1 MTHVAWIIPALPLA
15 AFAAIVAAGP
25 RLPGRGAYVSIAGIV
40 LAGIGGLR
48 VLAEVIGGARADL
61 TYTWAVLGGRTITVG
76 FVVDP
81 LGAIM
86 LAMVGVVASLITIYS
101 VGYMAG
107 DPHYPRFFAYLSLFQ
122 FSMLFLV
129 LADNFLFIYAG
140 WELVGLCSYLLIG
153 FWFERPAAAKAALKA
168 FVTTRV
174 GDFSMMIG
182 ILIIFLHTGS
192 LRFDEVF
199 RAVQGGALTGPLLT
213 AAAILV
219 FGGAVGKSAQVPLHV
234 WLPDAMEGP
243 TPVSALIHAATMVAA
258 GVYLVARTYPLF
270 LLSPNHTALTAV
282 AYVGGVTAIVAAT
295 MGVVEDDIKRIL
307 AYSTISQL
315 GYMML
320 GLGVLGYTA
329 GMFHLITHAFFKA
342 LLFLGAGSVI
352 HAVATNDI
360 KHMGGLARAMPW
372 TAWTFIAA
380 TLALTGIPPFAGF
393 FSKDQILAAA
403 FAHDP
408 LLWAF
413 GAAGAFLTSLYM
425 GRLCWY
431 TFAGTYRGGEPHVQA
446 AAGHAASAHALPEQ
460 QPAAQAPAGTRVTPG
475 AEAPTS
481 AEPPSGTFGRRD
493 LRPASHGGLHE
504 SPAVMVV
511 PLVILAAFAVFLG
524 WVGAESLG
532 NPFERFIHFE
542 GLAAPAPTFGLLLLS
557 IAIAVAGWAAA
568 GVIYVWR
575 IVPPE
580 RIRAALPW
588 AYTLLVRRYFVDD
601 LYAWVFLG
609 AGGLVMRAAGL
620 FDRYIVDGLVNLAG
634 WLARQFGLGLRY
646 LQTGREETYL
656 LLVFLGVVLIAVV
669 RLVW

>member
-1 MTHVAWIIPALPLA
+1 MTHAVWIIPLLPLA
-15 AFAAIVAAGP
+15 AFTAIIIAGP

-40 LAGIGGLR
+40 LAGLCGLI
-48 VLAEVIGGARADL
+48 VLGQVIGGARADL
-61 TYTWAVLGGRTITVG
+61 TYTWEVLGSKPITVG
-76 FVVDP
+76 FIVDP
-81 LGAIM
+81 LSAIM

-153 FWFERPAAAKAALKA
+153 FWFERPAAARAALKA
-168 FVTTRV
+168 FITTRV

-182 ILIIFLHTGS
+182 ILILFLHTGS
-192 LRFDEVF
+192 LRFDDVF
-199 RAVQGGALTGPLLT
+199 GAIRGGAFGGPLLT
-213 AAAILV
+213 AAAVLV

-270 LLSPNHTALTAV
+270 LLSPGHAALTVV
-282 AYVGGVTAIVAAT
+282 AYIGGITAIFAAT
-295 MGVVEDDIKRIL
+295 MGVVEDDIKRVL

-342 LLFLGAGSVI
+342 LLFLGAGSII
-352 HAVATNDI
+352 HGVATNNI
-360 KHMGGLARAMPW
+360 KQMGGLWRLMPW
-372 TAWTFIAA
+372 TAWTFLAA
-380 TLALTGIPPFAGF
+380 ALALTGIPPFAGF
-393 FSKDQILAAA
+393 FSKDQVLAAA
-403 FAHDP
+403 FAHDRV
-408 LLWAF
+408 LWAL

-425 GRLCWY
+425 GRLVWY
-431 TFAGTYRGGEPHVQA
+431 TFAGTYRGGD
-446 AAGHAASAHALPEQ
+446 
-460 QPAAQAPAGTRVTPG
+460 PAAPAHGTEHGPSAP
-475 AEAPTS
+475 
-481 AEPPSGTFGRRD
+481 
-493 LRPASHGGLHE
+493 HE

-511 PLVILAAFAVFLG
+511 PLAILAVFAVFLG

-532 NPFERFIHFE
+532 NPFERFIHFAGAE
-542 GLAAPAPTFGLLLLS
+542 PVPPNAGLLAAS
-557 IAIAVAGWAAA
+557 VAIAVAGWLAA
-568 GVIYVWR
+568 GAIYVWR
-575 IVPPE
+575 IVPSE
-580 RIRAALPW
+580 SLRRAMPW

-601 LYAWVFLG
+601 IYGWVFLG
-609 AGGLVMRAAGL
+609 LGGAVMRAAGL
-620 FDRYIVDGLVNLAG
+620 FDRYVVDGLVNLVG
-634 WLARQFGLGLRY
+634 WLARQLGLGLRY
-646 LQTGREETYL
+646 VQTGREETYL
-656 LLVFLGVVLIAVV
+656 LLVFLGVVLIVVV

>member
-1 MTHVAWIIPALPLA
+1 MTQAAWIIPLLPLA
-15 AFAAIVAAGP
+15 AFVLITAAGP

-40 LAGIGGLR
+40 LAGIAGLV
-48 VLAEVIGGARADL
+48 VLGEVIGGARADV
-61 TYTWAVLGGRTITVG
+61 TYTWAVLGAKPITVG

-81 LGAIM
+81 LSAIM

-122 FSMLFLV
+122 FSMLFLI

-153 FWFERPAAAKAALKA
+153 FWFERPAAARAALKA
-168 FVTTRV
+168 FITTRV

-199 RAVQGGALTGPLLT
+199 KSIQGGALAGPLLT
-213 AAAILV
+213 AAAVLV

-270 LLSPNHTALTAV
+270 LFSPNHAALTVVAYIGGITAL
-282 AYVGGVTAIVAAT
+282 IAAT
-295 MGVVEDDIKRIL
+295 MGVVEDDIKRVL

-352 HAVATNDI
+352 HGVATNNI
-360 KHMGGLARAMPW
+360 KQMGGLAKLMPW

-393 FSKDQILAAA
+393 FSKDQVLAAA
-403 FAHDP
+403 FAHDRV
-408 LLWAF
+408 LWAL

-425 GRLCWY
+425 GRLIWY
-431 TFAGTYRGGEPHVQA
+431 TFAGTYRGGDPHGQA
-446 AAGHAASAHALPEQ
+446 HAAGHA
-460 QPAAQAPAGTRVTPG
+460 PG
-475 AEAPTS
+475 
-481 AEPPSGTFGRRD
+481 
-493 LRPASHGGLHE
+493 RPHE

-511 PLVILAAFAVFLG
+511 PLAILAVFAVFLG
-524 WVGAESLG
+524 WAGAESLG
-532 NPFERFIHFE
+532 NPFEKFIHFPGIE
-542 GLAAPAPTFGLLLLS
+542 PVAPNFGLLVVS

-568 GVIYVWR
+568 AAIYVWR
-575 IVPPE
+575 IVPSE
-580 RIRAALPW
+580 SLRQAAPW

-601 LYAWVFLG
+601 FYAWVFLG
-609 AGGLVMRAAGL
+609 LGGAVMRFAGL
-620 FDRYIVDGLVNLAG
+620 FDRYVVDGLVNLIG
-634 WLARQFGLGLRY
+634 WLARQLGLGLRY
-646 LQTGREETYL
+646 VQTGREETYL
-656 LLVFLGVVLIAVV
+656 LLVFLGVVVIVVV

>member
-1 MTHVAWIIPALPLA
+1 MTQLVWILPLLPLA
-15 AFAAIVAAGP
+15 AFAAIVFAGP

-40 LAGIGGLR
+40 LAGLGGLA
-48 VLAEVIGGARADL
+48 VLVEVAHGARADV
-61 TYTWAVLGGRTITVG
+61 TYTWAVLGGGPITVG

-81 LGAIM
+81 LSAVM

-107 DPHYPRFFAYLSLFQ
+107 DPHYPRFFSYMSLFQ

-153 FWFERPAAAKAALKA
+153 FWFERPAAARAALKA
-168 FVTTRV
+168 FITTRV

-182 ILIIFLHTGS
+182 ILILFLYTGS

-199 RAVQGGALTGPLLT
+199 RSLQGGALTGPLLT
-213 AAAILV
+213 AAAVLV
-219 FGGAVGKSAQVPLHV
+219 FGGAVGKSAQVPLHT

-270 LLSPNHTALTAV
+270 LASPDHTALTVV
-282 AYVGGVTAIVAAT
+282 AYIGGITAVGAAT
-295 MGVVEDDIKRIL
+295 MGVVEDDIKRVL

-352 HAVATNDI
+352 HAVATNNL
-360 KHMGGLARAMPW
+360 KEMGGLARVMPW
-372 TAWTFIAA
+372 TTATFLAG

-393 FSKDQILAAA
+393 FSKDAILAAV
-403 FAHDP
+403 FAHHP
-408 LLWAF
+408 VLWGF
-413 GAAGAFLTSLYM
+413 GVAAAFLTSLYM
-425 GRLCWY
+425 GRLVWY
-431 TFAGTYRGGEPHVQA
+431 AFAGTYRGGDPGAHA
-446 AAGHAASAHALPEQ
+446 GPAAGHA
-460 QPAAQAPAGTRVTPG
+460 
-475 AEAPTS
+475 
-481 AEPPSGTFGRRD
+481 SGG
-493 LRPASHGGLHE
+493 PHE
-504 SPAVMVV
+504 SPAIMVV
-511 PLVILAAFAVFLG
+511 PLAILAVFAVFLG
-524 WVGAESLG
+524 WIGSDATGS
-532 NPFERFIHFE
+532 PFGRFINFP
-542 GLAAPAPTFGLLLLS
+542 GAAAEPPAGAGPVLLLIS
-557 IAIAVAGWAAA
+557 VAVALAGWAAA
-568 GVIYVWR
+568 AAIYLWR
-575 IVPPE
+575 FVPSE
-580 RIRAALPW
+580 TLRRAAPW
-588 AYTLLVRRYFVDD
+588 AYTLLVRRYYVDD
-601 LYAWVFLG
+601 IYAWVFLG
-609 AGGLVMRAAGL
+609 VGGLVMQAAGL
-620 FDRYIVDGLVNLAG
+620 FDRYVIDGLVNLTG

-656 LLVFLGVVLIAVV
+656 LLVFVGVLVIVVV
-669 RLVW
+669 RLWR

>member
-1 MTHVAWIIPALPLA
+1 VTQIAWIIPLLPLA
-15 AFAAIVAAGP
+15 AFALITAAGP

-40 LAGIGGLR
+40 LAGLGGLV
-48 VLAEVIGGARADL
+48 VLGEVIGGARADV
-61 TYTWAVLGGRTITVG
+61 TYTWAVLGTKPITVG

-81 LGAIM
+81 LSAIM

-107 DPHYPRFFAYLSLFQ
+107 DPRYPRFFAYLSLFQ

-153 FWFERPAAAKAALKA
+153 FWFERPAAARAALKA
-168 FVTTRV
+168 FITTRV

-182 ILIIFLHTGS
+182 ILIIFLYTGS
-192 LRFDEVF
+192 LRFDEAF
-199 RAVQGGALTGPLLT
+199 RSIQGGALAGPLLT
-213 AAAILV
+213 AAAVLV

-270 LLSPNHTALTAV
+270 LLSPNHAALTVVAYIGGITAL
-282 AYVGGVTAIVAAT
+282 IAAT
-295 MGVVEDDIKRIL
+295 MGVVEDDIKRVL

-352 HAVATNDI
+352 HGVATNNI
-360 KHMGGLARAMPW
+360 KQMGGLAQAMPW

-393 FSKDQILAAA
+393 FSKDQVLAAA
-403 FAHDP
+403 FAHDRA
-408 LLWAF
+408 LWAL

-425 GRLCWY
+425 GRLIWY
-431 TFAGTYRGGEPHVQA
+431 TFAGTYRGGDP
-446 AAGHAASAHALPEQ
+446 
-460 QPAAQAPAGTRVTPG
+460 QAPAHG
-475 AEAPTS
+475 S
-481 AEPPSGTFGRRD
+481 AG
-493 LRPASHGGLHE
+493 HGGPHE

-511 PLVILAAFAVFLG
+511 PLAILAVFAVFLG

-532 NPFERFIHFE
+532 NPFERFIHFPGVE
-542 GLAAPAPTFGLLLLS
+542 PVPASFGLLLLS

-568 GVIYVWR
+568 AVIYVWR
-575 IVPPE
+575 IVPSE
-580 RIRAALPW
+580 SLRQAMPW

-601 LYAWVFLG
+601 IYAWVFLG
-609 AGGLVMRAAGL
+609 LGGVVMRLAGL
-620 FDRYIVDGLVNLAG
+620 FDRYVIDGLVNLTG
-634 WLARQFGLGLRY
+634 WLARQVGLGLRY
-646 LQTGREETYL
+646 IQTGREETYL
-656 LLVFLGVVLIAVV
+656 LLVFLGVVVIVVV

>member
-1 MTHVAWIIPALPLA
+1 MTQVAWIIPLLPLA
-15 AFAAIVAAGP
+15 AFALITAAGP

-40 LAGIGGLR
+40 LAGIGGLV
-48 VLAEVIGGARADL
+48 VLGEVIGGARSDV
-61 TYTWAVLGGRTITVG
+61 TYTWAILGANPITVG

-81 LGAIM
+81 LSAIM

-107 DPHYPRFFAYLSLFQ
+107 DPHYPRFFAYMSLFQ

-153 FWFERPAAAKAALKA
+153 FWFERPAAARAALKA
-168 FVTTRV
+168 FITTRV

-199 RAVQGGALTGPLLT
+199 RSIQGGALTGPLLT
-213 AAAILV
+213 AAAVLV

-270 LLSPNHTALTAV
+270 LLSPNHAALTVVAYIGGITAL
-282 AYVGGVTAIVAAT
+282 IAAT
-295 MGVVEDDIKRIL
+295 MGVVEDDIKRVL

-352 HAVATNDI
+352 HGVATNNI
-360 KHMGGLARAMPW
+360 KQMGGLAQVMPW

-393 FSKDQILAAA
+393 FSKDQVLAAA
-403 FAHDP
+403 FAHDRV
-408 LLWAF
+408 LWAL

-425 GRLCWY
+425 GRLIWY
-431 TFAGTYRGGEPHVQA
+431 TFAGTYRGGDPGA
-446 AAGHAASAHALPEQ
+446 ARAHGAGHA
-460 QPAAQAPAGTRVTPG
+460 PG
-475 AEAPTS
+475 P
-481 AEPPSGTFGRRD
+481 
-493 LRPASHGGLHE
+493 HE

-511 PLVILAAFAVFLG
+511 PLAILAVFAVFLG

-532 NPFERFIHFE
+532 NPFERFIHFPGVE
-542 GLAAPAPTFGLLLLS
+542 PVPSNFGLLLVS

-568 GVIYVWR
+568 AAIYVWR
-575 IVPPE
+575 IVPSE
-580 RIRAALPW
+580 SLRQAMPW

-601 LYAWVFLG
+601 IYAWVFIGL
-609 AGGLVMRAAGL
+609 GGLVMRLAGL
-620 FDRYIVDGLVNLAG
+620 FDRYVIDGLVNLIG
-634 WLARQFGLGLRY
+634 WLARQAGLGLRY
-646 LQTGREETYL
+646 IQTGREETYL
-656 LLVFLGVVLIAVV
+656 LLVFLGVIVIVVV

>member
-1 MTHVAWIIPALPLA
+1 MTHAAWIIPLLPLA
-15 AFAAIVAAGP
+15 AFAIIVAAGA

-40 LAGIGGLR
+40 LAGIGGLA
-48 VLAEVIGGARADL
+48 VLREVIGGARADI
-61 TYTWAVLGGRTITVG
+61 TYTWAVLGAKPITVG

-81 LGAIM
+81 LSAIM

-153 FWFERPAAAKAALKA
+153 FWFERPAAARAALKA
-168 FVTTRV
+168 FITTRV

-192 LRFDEVF
+192 LRFDEAF
-199 RAVQGGALTGPLLT
+199 RGIQGGALAGPLLT
-213 AAAILV
+213 AAAVLV
-219 FGGAVGKSAQVPLHV
+219 FGGAIGKSAQVPLHV

-270 LLSPNHTALTAV
+270 LASPDHAALTAV
-282 AYVGGVTAIVAAT
+282 GYIGGITVLVGAT
-295 MGVVEDDIKRIL
+295 LGVVENDIKRVL
-307 AYSTISQL
+307 AYSTMSQL

-352 HAVATNDI
+352 HAVATNNM
-360 KHMGGLARAMPW
+360 KQMGGLARAMPW

-403 FAHDP
+403 FAHDRV
-408 LLWAF
+408 LWAF
-413 GAAGAFLTSLYM
+413 GAVGAFLTSLYM
-425 GRLCWY
+425 GRLIWY
-431 TFAGTYRGGEPHVQA
+431 TFAGTYRGGDPH
-446 AAGHAASAHALPEQ
+446 AGHAP
-460 QPAAQAPAGTRVTPG
+460 
-475 AEAPTS
+475 
-481 AEPPSGTFGRRD
+481 
-493 LRPASHGGLHE
+493 HE

-511 PLVILAAFAVFLG
+511 PLVILAVFSVFLG

-532 NPFERFIHFE
+532 NPFERFIRFAGVE
-542 GLAAPAPTFGLLLLS
+542 APPANFVLLLSS
-557 IAIAVAGWAAA
+557 IAIAVAGWAVAA
-568 GVIYVWR
+568 AIYVWR
-575 IVPPE
+575 IVPSE
-580 RIRAALPW
+580 TLRRVAPW
-588 AYTLLVRRYFVDD
+588 AYTLLARRYYVDD
-601 LYAWVFLG
+601 FYGWVFIGLG
-609 AGGLVMRAAGL
+609 GVVVRLAGL
-620 FDRYIVDGLVNLAG
+620 FDRYVVDGLVNLVG

-646 LQTGREETYL
+646 IQTGREETYL
-656 LLVFLGVVLIAVV
+656 LLVFLGVVVIVVV
-669 RLVW
+669 RLWW

>member
-1 MTHVAWIIPALPLA
+1 VTHLAWVIPLLPLA
-15 AFAAIVAAGP
+15 AFTAIVFAGP

-40 LAGIGGLR
+40 LAGVGGLI
-48 VLAEVIGGARADL
+48 VLGEVIGGARADV
-61 TYTWAVLGGRTITVG
+61 TYTWAVLGARPITVG

-81 LGAIM
+81 LSAIM

-101 VGYMAG
+101 VGYMAA
-107 DPHYPRFFAYLSLFQ
+107 DPHYPRFFAYMSLFQ

-153 FWFERPAAAKAALKA
+153 FWFERPAAARAALKA

-199 RAVQGGALTGPLLT
+199 RSIQGGALTGPLLT
-213 AAAILV
+213 AAAVLV
-219 FGGAVGKSAQVPLHV
+219 FGGAVGKSAQVPLHT

-270 LLSPNHTALTAV
+270 LASPDHTALTVV
-282 AYVGGVTAIVAAT
+282 AYIGGITAVVAAT
-295 MGVVEDDIKRIL
+295 MGVVEDDIKRVL

-352 HAVATNDI
+352 HAVATNNL
-360 KHMGGLARAMPW
+360 KQMGGLARAMPW
-372 TAWTFIAA
+372 TTWTFIAG

-393 FSKDQILAAA
+393 FSKDAILAAV
-403 FAHDP
+403 FAHHP
-408 LLWAF
+408 VLWAF

-425 GRLCWY
+425 GRLVWY
-431 TFAGTYRGGEPHVQA
+431 AFAGSYRGGDPA
-446 AAGHAASAHALPEQ
+446 AATASHAHAP
-460 QPAAQAPAGTRVTPG
+460 
-475 AEAPTS
+475 
-481 AEPPSGTFGRRD
+481 
-493 LRPASHGGLHE
+493 HE

-511 PLVILAAFAVFLG
+511 PLAILAVFAVFLG
-524 WVGAESLG
+524 WVGSETLG
-532 NPFERFIHFE
+532 NPFGRFINFPGATAE
-542 GLAAPAPTFGLLLLS
+542 PPAGTGAGLLVLS

-568 GVIYVWR
+568 GAIYVWR
-575 IVPPE
+575 LVPSE
-580 RIRAALPW
+580 SLRRAAPW
-588 AYTLLVRRYFVDD
+588 AYTLLVRRYYVDD

-609 AGGLVMRAAGL
+609 VGGLVMRAAGL
-620 FDRYIVDGLVNLAG
+620 FDRYVIDGLVNLTG

-646 LQTGREETYL
+646 VQTGREETYL
-656 LLVFLGVVLIAVV
+656 LLVFLGVLVIVVV
-669 RLVW
+669 RLWW